1 MTKQVDIAGGALRLN
16 ETELAALQL
25 VAARAGQPGEA
36 VQLPLSAVCE
46 AAGVSEAPAR
56 RAVRSLVAD
65 GLLSVEARYGAD
77 GGQRANAYALTQLGA
92 LAAAAA
98 PAAEPAQQVGVTGG
112 G

>member
-25 VAARAGQPGEA
+25 VAARAKVPGAA
-36 VQLPLSAVCE
+36 VQLRLVDVCE
-46 AAGVSEAPAR
+46 AAGVAEVAAR
-56 RAVRSLVAD
+56 RAIRQLEAA
-65 GLLSVEARYGAD
+65 GLLRVEARFDAD
-77 GGQRANAYALTQLGA
+77 GGQQANAYALTQLGA

-98 PAAEPAQQVGVTGG
+98 PTAAEAGVTGG